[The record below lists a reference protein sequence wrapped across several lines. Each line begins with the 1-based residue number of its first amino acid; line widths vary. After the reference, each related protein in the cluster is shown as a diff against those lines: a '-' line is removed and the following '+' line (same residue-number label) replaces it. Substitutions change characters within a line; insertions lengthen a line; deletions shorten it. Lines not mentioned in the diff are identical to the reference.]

1 MGRDKATSGGKGNKN
16 RPRSDRG
23 RNDRGNGKKRDD
35 NAEGGRKPK
44 REEYN
49 TEGARRQSSVLKRN
63 RASRERITVPGAPR
77 ESRHIGRTIGSQTQ
91 ERTAGS
97 VMSQA
102 NTAAQ
107 RWFYTLVRQ
116 GGILNIRTK
125 FVNDLATYHL
135 ARATKRAFDDE
146 ANADFNRYPDV
157 TLHDLTRVVLKNGPD
172 GSDYV
177 HASHVKGAEFSM
189 ICAQGPVESSID
201 NFWTMVVEQNCGV
214 IVQLCENQE
223 EGREKCAD
231 YLPTEPSEFGN
242 VSVSVKE
249 PSHVTVANPSVH
261 RTVLEA
267 SLPNSRT
274 VEVVHL
280 LYDGW
285 PDRDVPLSPAAFRQL
300 RGTVHK
306 LAMARKCTVL
316 IHCSA
321 GIGRTGTYAAIEMA
335 YRDLIAND
343 REVQMSTIL
352 QRLRDQRALAVQT
365 DLQYVFLHR
374 AIIDMALDKG
384 RLTRADK
391 AAGVDQF
398 IREYEELIQRK
409 RKARKELERKH
420 RRRQG

>member
-63 RASRERITVPGAPR
+63 RASRERITAPGAPR

-91 ERTAGS
+91 ERTGGS
-97 VMSQA
+97 VISQA

-125 FVNDLATYHL
+125 FVNDLATYQL

-157 TLHDLTRVVLKNGPD
+157 TLHDHTRVVLKNGPD

-177 HASHVKGAEFSM
+177 HASHVKGAEFPM
-189 ICAQGPVESSID
+189 ICAQGPVENSID
-201 NFWTMVVEQNCGV
+201 NFWTLVVEQNCGV